1 MPKDRRTM
9 SLASKASDWQMITF
23 APLSSDQMMGEA
35 TRSSGKHS
43 KRISDDVRL
52 IGGREG
58 GVRDGQCD
66 CDVHP
71 PSQHIGLE
79 IWGRKEGRGEKKEKG
94 LLFVWRKAPFPF
106 PLHFEADART
116 PD

>member
-1 MPKDRRTM
+1 
-9 SLASKASDWQMITF
+9 MITF
-23 APLSSDQMMGEA
+23 ALLSSDQMMGEA

-52 IGGREG
+52 IGGKEG
-58 GVRDGQCD
+58 GVGDGQCD

-79 IWGRKEGRGEKKEKG
+79 IWGRKEGRKGRKERERVIVR
-94 LLFVWRKAPFPF
+94 LA
-106 PLHFEADART
+106 
-116 PD
+116 